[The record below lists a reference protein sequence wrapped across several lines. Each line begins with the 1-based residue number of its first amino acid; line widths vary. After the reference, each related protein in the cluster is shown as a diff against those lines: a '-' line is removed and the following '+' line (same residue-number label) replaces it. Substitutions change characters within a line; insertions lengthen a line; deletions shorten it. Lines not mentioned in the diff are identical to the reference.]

1 MISKVNIAQ
10 RSLTVEWYEKGE
22 TKGKEVEL
30 DAILQLNPEILG
42 GKNEQSPEFGETI
55 SAAPQ
60 PKKQATSA
68 ANLSRVNIYV
78 CLFVCKM
85 SVYNDIK
92 YFYTARLI
100 LLLY

>member
-42 GKNEQSPEFGETI
+42 EKNVQLSPELCETI
-55 SAAPQ
+55 NAAPQ

-68 ANLSRVNIYV
+68 ANLSRVNMFIITV
-78 CLFVCKM
+78 F
-85 SVYNDIK
+85 
-92 YFYTARLI
+92 
-100 LLLY
+100 